1 MASAL
6 QSTVNVLSVSGPT
19 EDVDKFLKRTNGGIG
34 LSFATFIPIQSD
46 IIAADHKEDNGSTL
60 VENWC
65 YKNWGTMREPEN
77 VSFEDSAQSPTN
89 NWSAYTISFDTCM
102 PPLPVIEEISHQF
115 PNLKITM
122 SWKYHNPMT
131 APEPYDKF
139 YDADNSAYSF
149 TMTNGVKQATV
160 GSRIDI
166 E

>member
-6 QSTVNVLSVSGPT
+6 QSTVNVLSVSGTT
-19 EDVDKFLKRTNGGIG
+19 EDVDKFLKRTNEGIG
-34 LSFATFIPIQSD
+34 LSFATFIPVPAD

-77 VSFEDSAQSPTN
+77 VSFEDSAQSPMN
-89 NWSAYTISFDTCM
+89 NWSAYTISFNTCM
-102 PPLPVIEEISHQF
+102 PPLPVIEEISRQF

-122 SWKYHNPMT
+122 SWGYDIPMT

-139 YDADNSAYSF
+139 YVADSAYSF
-149 TMTNGVKQATV
+149 TMMNGVKQATV
-160 GSRIDI
+160 GSQIDI